1 MNRLAVYAG
10 DGVPIFR
17 RDSQFLV
24 STFFSV
30 IKFEYIFFFKMA
42 DIVSNVQDTEEFNF
56 VLVHFIRQNINI
68 STQNYI
74 QYNSIKTLLLRKTQP
89 QQRAKKRLGSF
100 WSVSNSSR
108 KQWDRY
114 TDELRRIRW
123 VSW

>member
-17 RDSQFLV
+17 RDSKFLV
-24 STFFSV
+24 STFVGV

-89 QQRAKKRLGSF
+89 QQRAKKKG
-100 WSVSNSSR
+100 
-108 KQWDRY
+108 
-114 TDELRRIRW
+114 
-123 VSW
+123 